1 MGMLAGQPLVF
12 REIMEKI
19 EKENKEFKNKK
30 IKVEYYIILFV
41 FICICTLFYF
51 LGLKLGWFLP
61 PSYTTLRTT
70 KAPEVGFETNL
81 PNYPLEFI
89 SDGYK
94 FTKITEAKSVFWVWE
109 FTVLNKSNKKCKIM
123 VTFKLIDEDD
133 FTISSSKGYGEAMS
147 DSTIT
152 IRGEDS
158 IPFSDLKR
166 VVNRAWK
173 ISYEKIYTSGFV
185 PEGY

>member
-1 MGMLAGQPLVF
+1 
-12 REIMEKI
+12 MEKI

-30 IKVEYYIILFV
+30 IKIMYYIILFV
-41 FICICTLFYF
+41 FICICALFYF
-51 LGLKLGWFLP
+51 LGPKLGWFLT

-70 KAPEVGFETNL
+70 KAPEVGFETNV

-94 FTKITEAKSVFWVWE
+94 FTKITEVKSVYWVWQ

-123 VTFKLIDEDD
+123 VTFKLIADD
-133 FTISSSKGYGEAMS
+133 GFTIGSSAGYGEAMA

-152 IRGEDS
+152 IGGEGS
-158 IPFSDLKR
+158 IPFCDLER
-166 VVNRAWK
+166 VFNRAWE
-173 ISYEKIYTSGFV
+173 ISYEKIYTSGYI

>member
-1 MGMLAGQPLVF
+1 MA
-12 REIMEKI
+12 KI

-30 IKVEYYIILFV
+30 IKIMYYIILFV
-41 FICICTLFYF
+41 FICICALFYF
-51 LGLKLGWFLP
+51 LGPKLGWFLT

-70 KAPEVGFETNL
+70 KAPEVGFETNV

-94 FTKITEAKSVFWVWE
+94 FTKITEVKSVYWVWQ

-123 VTFKLIDEDD
+123 VTFKLIDDD
-133 FTISSSKGYGEAMS
+133 GFTIGSSAGYGEAMA

-152 IRGEDS
+152 IGGEGS
-158 IPFSDLKR
+158 IPFCDLER
-166 VVNRAWK
+166 VFNRAWE
-173 ISYEKIYTSGFV
+173 ISYEKIYTSGYI

>member
-1 MGMLAGQPLVF
+1 
-12 REIMEKI
+12 MEKI

-30 IKVEYYIILFV
+30 IKIMYYIILFV
-41 FICICTLFYF
+41 FICICALFYF
-51 LGLKLGWFLP
+51 LGPKLGWFLT

-70 KAPEVGFETNL
+70 KPPEVGFETNV

-94 FTKITEAKSVFWVWE
+94 FTKITEVKSVYWVWQ

-123 VTFKLIDEDD
+123 VTFKLTDD
-133 FTISSSKGYGEAMS
+133 DGFTIGSSAGYGEAMA

-152 IRGEDS
+152 IGGEGS
-158 IPFSDLKR
+158 IPFCDLER
-166 VVNRAWK
+166 VFNRAWE
-173 ISYEKIYTSGFV
+173 ISYEKIYTSGYI

>member
-1 MGMLAGQPLVF
+1 
-12 REIMEKI
+12 MEKI

-30 IKVEYYIILFV
+30 IKIMYYIILFV
-41 FICICTLFYF
+41 FICICALFYF
-51 LGLKLGWFLP
+51 LGPKLGWFLT

-70 KAPEVGFETNL
+70 KAPEVGFETNV

-94 FTKITEAKSVFWVWE
+94 FTKITEVKSVYWVWQ

-123 VTFKLIDEDD
+123 VTFKLIDDD
-133 FTISSSKGYGEAMS
+133 GFTIGSSAGYGEAME

-152 IRGEDS
+152 IGGEGS
-158 IPFSDLKR
+158 IPFCDLER
-166 VVNRAWK
+166 VFNRAWE
-173 ISYEKIYTSGFV
+173 ISYEKIYTSGYI

>member
-1 MGMLAGQPLVF
+1 
-12 REIMEKI
+12 MEKI

-30 IKVEYYIILFV
+30 IKIIYYIILFV
-41 FICICTLFYF
+41 FICICALFYF
-51 LGLKLGWFLP
+51 LGPKLGWFLT

-70 KAPEVGFETNL
+70 KAPEVGFETNV

-94 FTKITEAKSVFWVWE
+94 FTKITEVKSVYWVWQ

-123 VTFKLIDEDD
+123 VTFKLIDDD
-133 FTISSSKGYGEAMS
+133 GFTIGSSAGYGEAMA

-152 IRGEDS
+152 IGGEGS
-158 IPFSDLKR
+158 IPFCDLER
-166 VVNRAWK
+166 VFNRAWE
-173 ISYEKIYTSGFV
+173 ISYEKIYTSGYI

>member
-1 MGMLAGQPLVF
+1 
-12 REIMEKI
+12 MEKI

-30 IKVEYYIILFV
+30 IKIMYYIILFV
-41 FICICTLFYF
+41 FICICALFYF
-51 LGLKLGWFLP
+51 LGPKLGWFLT

-70 KAPEVGFETNL
+70 KAPEVGFETNV

-94 FTKITEAKSVFWVWE
+94 FTKITEVKSVYWVWQ

-123 VTFKLIDEDD
+123 VTFKLIDDD
-133 FTISSSKGYGEAMS
+133 GFTIGSSAGYGEAMA

-152 IRGEDS
+152 IGGEGS
-158 IPFSDLKR
+158 IPFCDLER
-166 VVNRAWK
+166 VFNRAWE
-173 ISYEKIYTSGFV
+173 ISYEKIYTSGYI

>member
-1 MGMLAGQPLVF
+1 
-12 REIMEKI
+12 MEKI

-30 IKVEYYIILFV
+30 IKIMYYIILFV
-41 FICICTLFYF
+41 FICICALFYF
-51 LGLKLGWFLP
+51 LGPKLGWFLT

-70 KAPEVGFETNL
+70 KAPEVGFETNV

-94 FTKITEAKSVFWVWE
+94 FTKIKEVKSVYWVWQ

-123 VTFKLIDEDD
+123 VTFKLIDDD
-133 FTISSSKGYGEAMS
+133 GFTIGSSAGYGEAMP

-152 IRGEDS
+152 IGGEGS
-158 IPFSDLKR
+158 IPFCDLER
-166 VVNRAWK
+166 VFNRAWE
-173 ISYEKIYTSGFV
+173 ISYEKIYTSGYI